1 MEQKAVGVRE
11 LKTRLSHYL
20 AQVKGGATLIVT
32 ERRRPIARLIPE
44 SDPVQMRLQT
54 LVADGAIAWNG
65 QRLQPISPVA
75 KTRGPKTVA
84 ELLLEDRE

>member
-1 MEQKAVGVRE
+1 LKA
-11 LKTRLSHYL
+11 RLSHYL
-20 AQVKGGATLIVT
+20 AQVKSGATLIVT
-32 ERRRPIARLIPE
+32 ERRRPIARVIPE
-44 SDPVQMRLQT
+44 GDPVQMRLQT
-54 LVADGAIAWNG
+54 LVADGTIVWNG

>member
-1 MEQKAVGVRE
+1 MEQTVGIRE
-11 LKTRLSHYL
+11 LRTGLSHYL

-32 ERRRPIARLIPE
+32 ERRRPIARVIPE
-44 SDPVQMRLQT
+44 GDPVQMRLQALT
-54 LVADGAIAWNG
+54 AEGTIAWNG

-84 ELLLEDRE
+84 ELLLENRE